1 MTKIADLIQVIENF
15 APPLF
20 QESYDNV
27 GLLVGD
33 RTKTVEGVL
42 ITLDCTPEI
51 VDEAIENKCNLIV
64 AHHPIIFGGIKKL
77 TGANYIERTIIKAI
91 KHDIAIYAAHTN
103 LDNVQMGVNKKISDI
118 IGLKNTKVLVPKNQ
132 LLYKIE
138 IYVPATH
145 ADKVRNALNNAGA
158 GNIGNYKNCSF
169 TSNGIGFFEP
179 QENANPF
186 LGKNGNLE
194 SVEETKLELIYPK
207 NLHGNVLQAM
217 RNSHPYEEIAYNI
230 FMLENKFQE
239 IGSGMIGTL
248 DQELSQTEFL
258 EHLKNV
264 FQLKVIKF
272 TPISHKIKKIGVC
285 GGSGS
290 FLLKSAIAQKA
301 DAFVSADFKYHEYFD
316 AEGKILIA
324 DIGHYE
330 SEVCTKEIF
339 SEIIK
344 KNFTNIA
351 ISFSKTTTNPIQ
363 YYI

>member
-33 RTKTVEGVL
+33 RTKAVEGVL

-51 VDEAIENKCNLIV
+51 VEEAIENKCNLIV

-77 TGANYIERTIIKAI
+77 TGANYVEKTIIKAI
-91 KHDIAIYAAHTN
+91 KNDIAIYAAHTN

-118 IGLKNTKVLVPKNQ
+118 IGLKNTKILVPKNQ
-132 LLYKIE
+132 ILHKIE
-138 IYVPATH
+138 VYVPETH
-145 ADKVRNALNNAGA
+145 AEKVRIALNSAGA

-169 TSNGIGFFEP
+169 TSTGIGYFEP

-186 LGKNGNLE
+186 LGNEGKLE
-194 SVEETKLELIYPK
+194 AVNEVKLELIYSK
-207 NLHGNVLQAM
+207 NLHGNILQAL

-248 DQELSQTEFL
+248 EKELSQEEFL
-258 EHLKNV
+258 AHLKKV
-264 FQLKVIKF
+264 MKLEVIKF
-272 TPISHKIKKIGVC
+272 TPIRHKIKKIAVC

-290 FLLKSAIAQKA
+290 FLLKSALAQKA

-330 SEVCTKEIF
+330 SEVNTKEIF

-351 ISFSKTTTNPIQ
+351 VSFSKTTTNPIQ